1 MLQGG
6 LSKIHCPDTVIKT
19 QRSFGRTSNWIA
31 TGRRHSFE
39 RATYTRA
46 RVAWSVVT
54 REKWFSSMVRVP
66 VSATWPQPQN
76 NATPEKQRMVAT
88 REAYGT
94 PPRHFMQHSKHPVG
108 GDTEG
113 EEKGFISVKRKNVC
127 DKKKAPAYRL
137 MKLNGNTRWPSVQC
151 WDAN

>member
-19 QRSFGRTSNWIA
+19 QGSFGRASNWILRV
-31 TGRRHSFE
+31 RRHSFE
-39 RATYTRA
+39 RAPAGRLKTYTRA

-88 REAYGT
+88 REA
-94 PPRHFMQHSKHPVG
+94 
-108 GDTEG
+108 
-113 EEKGFISVKRKNVC
+113 
-127 DKKKAPAYRL
+127 
-137 MKLNGNTRWPSVQC
+137 
-151 WDAN
+151 